1 MNADNCIFHNSP
13 KMETTEMSINWQM
26 DIQNTICPHKGILFS
41 QNEEWNSGT
50 CNNMDEVWRHCAN
63 GKKPDTSYDSIYM
76 KCEK

>member
-1 MNADNCIFHNSP
+1 MNADNCIVHNSP

-50 CNNMDEVWRHCAN
+50 CNNMDEV
-63 GKKPDTSYDSIYM
+63 
-76 KCEK
+76 